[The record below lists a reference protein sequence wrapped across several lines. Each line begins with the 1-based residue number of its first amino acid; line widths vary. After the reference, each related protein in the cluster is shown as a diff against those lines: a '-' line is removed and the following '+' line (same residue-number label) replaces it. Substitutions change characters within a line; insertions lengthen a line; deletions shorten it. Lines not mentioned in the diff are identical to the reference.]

1 MTNRRNQRLCVRH
14 RQTALSHH
22 LSEPNLPFSHPSS
35 LSSSLTEA
43 LSAPTILSAQNP
55 SQAILSVI
63 QRPLSLRFSQSRH
76 LSQSP
81 PPLSVAAITDSAQ
94 QFAAISSFYLPLFLS
109 VRKLNWQ
116 QLVQISK
123 RFLEQFA
130 AFLPLS
136 EIL

>member
-1 MTNRRNQRLCVRH
+1 MKLCL
-14 RQTALSHH
+14 RQQSSLRKIP
-22 LSEPNLPFSHPSS
+22 LRQSS
-35 LSSSLTEA
+35 LSSSA
-43 LSAPTILSAQNP
+43 LSASA
-55 SQAILSVI
+55 
-63 QRPLSLRFSQSRH
+63 SLRAAISLSRRH

-81 PPLSVAAITDSAQ
+81 PSQIQHS
-94 QFAAISSFYLPLFLS
+94 FAAISSFYLPLFLS

>member
-1 MTNRRNQRLCVRH
+1 MGVHQSTPLVQQVDRQGSDHSASISRHPRQEAVHRLPPNTRSITNATRETLRGCNPLCH
-14 RQTALSHH
+14 PAPSQPPL
-22 LSEPNLPFSHPSS
+22 LSE
-35 LSSSLTEA
+35 
-43 LSAPTILSAQNP
+43 
-55 SQAILSVI
+55 
-63 QRPLSLRFSQSRH
+63 
-76 LSQSP
+76 P